1 MEQPILLI
9 SKTILKRVLE
19 DQPLIQLAIKKDI
32 RASSGIEKTS
42 VVKNSRVVPNCKGG
56 GGGKKEWNL
65 AQLIWSMSLRERK
78 KR

>member
-56 GGGKKEWNL
+56 AEAKKNG
-65 AQLIWSMSLRERK
+65 IWHNSSGQCH
-78 KR
+78 